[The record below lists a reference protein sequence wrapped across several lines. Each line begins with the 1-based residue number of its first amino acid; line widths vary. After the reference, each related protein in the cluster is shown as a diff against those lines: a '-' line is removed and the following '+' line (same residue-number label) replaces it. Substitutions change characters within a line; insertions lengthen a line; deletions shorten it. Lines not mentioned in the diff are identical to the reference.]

1 MVVGVWTQPDANP
14 RFNYFTFWTHRRLAC
29 LTLFVLY
36 PGGSHE
42 AKGKKKK
49 EKQSKKQN
57 QNSVRVEC
65 DHNSFGK
72 VLAKGPKFSL

>member
-1 MVVGVWTQPDANP
+1 MKQK
-14 RFNYFTFWTHRRLAC
+14 
-29 LTLFVLY
+29 
-36 PGGSHE
+36 E
-42 AKGKKKK
+42 KKKKK

>member
-1 MVVGVWTQPDANP
+1 MTP
-14 RFNYFTFWTHRRLAC
+14 
-29 LTLFVLY
+29 FVLY

-42 AKGKKKK
+42 AKEKK
-49 EKQSKKQN
+49 EKKSKKQN

-65 DHNSFGK
+65 DRNSFGK